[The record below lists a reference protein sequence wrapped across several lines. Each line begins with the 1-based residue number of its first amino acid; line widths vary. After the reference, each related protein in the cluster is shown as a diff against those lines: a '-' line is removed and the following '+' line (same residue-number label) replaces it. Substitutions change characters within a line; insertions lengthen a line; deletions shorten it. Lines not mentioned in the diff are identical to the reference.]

1 MSLTETAGRA
11 EKELGAEVVIIKKTS
26 PEYALEKD
34 PPPCP
39 SVAVNG
45 RVVAR
50 NDIVTIEALKGILLI
65 HGGGNT

>member
-1 MSLTETAGRA
+1 M
-11 EKELGAEVVIIKKTS
+11 GAEVVIVKKPS

>member
-1 MSLTETAGRA
+1 M
-11 EKELGAEVVIIKKTS
+11 GAEVVIIKKTS

-45 RVVAR
+45 RLIAK
-50 NDIVTIEALKGILLI
+50 NNIVTFEALKTILLSDS
-65 HGGGNT
+65 GGNI

>member
-1 MSLTETAGRA
+1 
-11 EKELGAEVVIIKKTS
+11 LGVEVVIIKKPS
-26 PEYALEKD
+26 AEYEREKD

-45 RVVAR
+45 RIVAR
-50 NDIVTIEALKGILLI
+50 NDIVTFEALKGILLI

>member
-1 MSLTETAGRA
+1 LDV
-11 EKELGAEVVIIKKTS
+11 EVVIIKKPS

-45 RVVAR
+45 RIVAR
-50 NDIVTIEALKGILLI
+50 NDIVTIESLKGILLI